1 MQCDEFREHLDNYE
15 SLTDS
20 EKHTLED
27 HAKECE
33 SCREELEFMLSVISV
48 TKNLPEIKAPDD
60 FIERLNER
68 IDREDRKQIVGR
80 YRTIK
85 FEWKRYGSVAACLLL
100 AAVVGVNGRNIVSDM
115 TDTKGGVISESTV
128 TADSVHNDV
137 QTADNTVTAQTTDS
151 TRETEADNATAHTP
165 ALAKENTMPEIKSS
179 VPSVHNREFESNI
192 AQRQTSG
199 GANIK
204 SSAENTPS
212 AYNAPAVRTEQPS
225 GGDVSDKTAAET
237 AAPQQQA
244 AVTETDSNAAEPYT
258 LARER
263 YSIPIESVPYGSS
276 DPEQKTDNSANKSD
290 GYAISEEKA
299 SIALGKYT
307 PIDANGNSTDYQV
320 DVQDVSDVPAG
331 SSILVSSEDEEKV
344 RSLMGRYIT
353 GNYGIYYMTTE
364 DKLNKMFEEMDKAGI
379 NYEKF
384 MSNSSERVSFKLVVV
399 S

>member
-1 MQCDEFREHLDNYE
+1 M
-15 SLTDS
+15 
-20 EKHTLED
+20 
-27 HAKECE
+27 
-33 SCREELEFMLSVISV
+33 
-48 TKNLPEIKAPDD
+48 PGKA
-60 FIERLNER
+60 E
-68 IDREDRKQIVGR
+68 
-80 YRTIK
+80 
-85 FEWKRYGSVAACLLL
+85 
-100 AAVVGVNGRNIVSDM
+100 
-115 TDTKGGVISESTV
+115 
-128 TADSVHNDV
+128 
-137 QTADNTVTAQTTDS
+137 
-151 TRETEADNATAHTP
+151 
-165 ALAKENTMPEIKSS
+165 
-179 VPSVHNREFESNI
+179 
-192 AQRQTSG
+192 
-199 GANIK
+199 
-204 SSAENTPS
+204 
-212 AYNAPAVRTEQPS
+212 
-225 GGDVSDKTAAET
+225 AET
-237 AAPQQQA
+237 AAPQQLD
-244 AVTETDSNAAEPYT
+244 AVTETDSKAAEPYT

-276 DPEQKTDNSANKSD
+276 DSEQETDNSANKSD